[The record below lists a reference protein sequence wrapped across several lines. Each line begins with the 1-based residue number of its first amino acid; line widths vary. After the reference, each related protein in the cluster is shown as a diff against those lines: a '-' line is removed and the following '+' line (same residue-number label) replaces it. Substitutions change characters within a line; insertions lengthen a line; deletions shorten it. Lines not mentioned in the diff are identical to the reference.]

1 MNLSTTFS
9 VLLALVLIPTMTAA
23 QSEPVTPIPATTQ
36 LPQYK
41 LKPDN
46 SFLGMQFEARGG
58 NAVSVIPFDK
68 SYELLTP
75 AQQARVKSMYESMG
89 AGDEPP
95 FPVGGLGALYDPLTK
110 GHQRLLVEGPFI
122 AEVMVNSK
130 GEGISI
136 AVLKTP
142 SERVTKFVAGVALLT
157 NYKPGL
163 CKGAPCEMAFPIRMQ
178 LKVE

>member
-1 MNLSTTFS
+1 MNLFATFS
-9 VLLALVLIPTMTAA
+9 VLLALAFVPTMTIA
-23 QSEPVTPIPATTQ
+23 QSQPVTPIQAATQ
-36 LPQYK
+36 LPKYK
-41 LKPDN
+41 LKPDS

-68 SYELLTP
+68 SYDLLTP
-75 AQQARVKSMYESMG
+75 AQRARVKSAYESMG
-89 AGDEPP
+89 ADDGPP

-110 GHQRLLVEGPFI
+110 GQQRLLVEGPFV

-130 GEGISI
+130 GEGVSI

-142 SERVTKFVAGVALLT
+142 SEGVTRFVAGVALLT
-157 NYKPGL
+157 KYKPGL
-163 CKGAPCEMAFPIRMQ
+163 CNGTPCEMAFPIRMQ